1 LNLDVPAIGLGRDK
15 EHVGKGL
22 SFSGMEEGELPGWG
36 LKWSEEQGAGLLEV
50 AGAVAQVDVEGE

>member
-1 LNLDVPAIGLGRDK
+1 MFYPEAWAEIR

-22 SFSGMEEGELPGWG
+22 SFLGMGKGELPGWG
-36 LKWSEEQGAGLLEV
+36 LRWSEERGAGLFEG